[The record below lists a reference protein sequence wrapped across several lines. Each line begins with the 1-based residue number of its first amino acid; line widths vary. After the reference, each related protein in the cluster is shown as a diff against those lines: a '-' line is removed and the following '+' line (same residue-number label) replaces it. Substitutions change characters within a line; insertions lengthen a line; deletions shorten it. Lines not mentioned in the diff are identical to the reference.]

1 MIKPLE
7 KCDFDKVYK
16 IMDESFPPD
25 ERRSYDGQK
34 RLFDEDGYRVFAHY
48 DGNDVTAFIAL
59 WDFEDFAYIE
69 HFAVSEKC
77 RNRGIGAKM
86 LAEILKNFNKAVCLE
101 VEPPENEIAQ
111 RRIKFY
117 ERNGFFLNNFEYLQ
131 PSLGEGK
138 SEIPLLVMTSG
149 KNADERG
156 FEKIRNVLY
165 EKVYKVKK

>member
-1 MIKPLE
+1 MLKPLE
-7 KCDFDKVYK
+7 ICDFDKVYK
-16 IMDESFPPD
+16 IMDESFPSD

-34 RLFDEDGYRVFAHY
+34 KLFEEDEYRIFARY
-48 DGNDVTAFIAL
+48 DGEDVTAFIAL

-77 RNRGIGAKM
+77 RNGGIGAKM
-86 LAEILKNFNKAVCLE
+86 LAEILKIFNKTVCLE

-131 PSLGEGK
+131 PSLGDGK
-138 SEIPLLVMTSG
+138 GEIPLLVMTSG

-165 EKVYKVKK
+165 EKVYKAKK